1 MNNDSLFLE
10 QIIEQLEPLEI
21 HQAERVKDW
30 EKRYLSK
37 QGNNPSHCSYCG
49 IPIAKTPDQDSA
61 KWSVDFLIPIPLGG
75 SNHPKNMV
83 LSCLS
88 CVQVKKGRD
97 WIEWGKSSSIDEL
110 EALVKQR
117 IECLDESYNH
127 VLPLLTGARASARK
141 AAQKA
146 FETRWAHPRFKVY
159 ASVQLDGGWFALRS
173 INGALRAPFQT
184 RLQLK
189 RIMGGHTAQR
199 SDLKGWRIYQVPFN
213 DFHKIAFQL
222 IELNALIVEVGS
234 SFNPYSISPEY
245 FRRWAIHLKGFEWT
259 QDVVDYTNEVKLVRS
274 SIRSPKEVA
283 EFEKD
288 IRIDSRN
295 RKRSISKSKNKNK
308 DKQFWINDEET
319 LKSKKFNV
327 RNGRGK
333 IHV

>member
-10 QIIEQLEPLEI
+10 QIISQLEPLEI

-49 IPIAKTPDQDSA
+49 IPIAKTPDSDSA

-88 CVQVKKGRD
+88 CIQDKKGRD

-117 IECLDESYNH
+117 IECLDESLNH
-127 VLPLLTGARASARK
+127 VLPLSTGARASARK

-146 FETRWAHPRFKVY
+146 FESRWAHPRFKVY
-159 ASVQLDGGWFALRS
+159 ASIQQDGGWFALRS

-189 RIMGGHTAQR
+189 RIMGGHTSQR

-222 IELNALIVEVGS
+222 IELNALIMEVGS
-234 SFNPYSISPEY
+234 SFNPYSINPEH
-245 FRRWAIHLKGFEWT
+245 FRRWAIQLKGFEWT

-274 SIRSPKEVA
+274 SV
-283 EFEKD
+283 
-288 IRIDSRN
+288 
-295 RKRSISKSKNKNK
+295 RKSEDTQEISKRFQGEIEEKRQVSKLK
-308 DKQFWINDEET
+308 DRVNRRRAF
-319 LKSKKFNV
+319 
-327 RNGRGK
+327 
-333 IHV
+333 HV